1 MRIKDLQKRKV
12 SVGILF
18 ALCLAWIG
26 WSKAEAQAP
35 TGAIAGLFSVS
46 DSTQVYFSQGN
57 LQYQASTNTWQFAE
71 NQYDYVGDAN
81 SNISSTYSGW
91 IDLFGWGTSGY
102 NHGAICYQPWSTSSS
117 SSDYCAYGSYTYNLY
132 DQTGQADWG
141 YNPISNGGNQAN
153 QWRTLTQP
161 EWAYIF
167 NTRTTS
173 SGIRYAKAT
182 VNGVNGVILLPDD
195 WSRDTYSLSNTN
207 SGGASYSSNVI
218 TTSQWSALEQAG
230 AVFLPAAGSRY
241 GASVYGVGSSGY
253 YWSAS
258 YSNSNDACRVG
269 FFDSSLG
276 TDGYDYRYSG
286 RSVRLVA
293 PAENYSFGIN
303 ATPNPVEGGA
313 VSGGGS
319 YAEGATCTLTAT
331 PAEGYTFI
339 NWTENDEVVS
349 TEAEYSFTVTGDR
362 TLEANFAEEGSV
374 CAIVFDLYDS
384 YGDGYTGNYL
394 VVSYGGFTA
403 HLTVESGSSASH
415 TLLIPNGS
423 HIVLTWII
431 GSYPEDCSFDIRFET
446 TVSIYHGSNL
456 YNGFLYEFDL
466 SCEDAYAPFSIAATA
481 NPTEGGTI
489 NGTGIHEGGSTC
501 TLTAMANEGYTFIY
515 WTENEERVMDDA
527 TYSFVVNSNR
537 NLVAN
542 FTLPFTITATANHA
556 ESGMIVGAGT
566 YNYGDTCVLTAIA
579 NAGYSFMYWAENG
592 AQISSDSTYSF
603 VVDSDHDLVANF
615 SPFTITAIVNPTG
628 GGDITG
634 MGSYNYGDT
643 CTMTAAANE
652 GYVFMYW
659 TENGEVV
666 STEAEYSFTVTGD
679 RTLEANFAEEGSVCA
694 IVFDLYDSYGD
705 GYTGNYLVVD
715 YGNGIQ
721 DRLTV
726 PSGSYA
732 TYTRLVEDGSHV
744 VLTWISGSY
753 PEDCSFALSY
763 SNGDVIYNGTYLNNS
778 FNYEVDVN
786 CAGVPMISFDIT
798 TEAIPL
804 EGGAVFGA
812 GEYVYGTTCSL
823 TATANTGYTF
833 INWTENDEVVSTEAE
848 YSFTVMGDRDLV
860 ANFGQSVSY
869 RTSLSDDFNDGEIDP
884 ELWTYTGNSVLEE
897 DGLLKL
903 QQNVT
908 DQDVHLRSVNLRI
921 PDNGRVYMEREFL
934 VHYSYNYYF
943 ASNTIQLND
952 DENSFLRIEYVYTYY
967 YDDAYQSTPKI
978 GVYLITKLDGAQSEL
993 RLCDVSFDTW
1003 LTEYVEVDFS
1013 TGTLS
1018 YQLDGSVATVT
1029 VPGLAEQTVDHYNV
1043 KYGPYGWWTGH
1054 YHYMDYVNINTL
1066 TEGLIAYYPF
1076 DGDANDYS
1084 GNEYHATPYNN
1095 YQYEDGI
1102 VGDCIAVEG
1111 QGYTGSSGGH
1121 VMLPEL
1127 DFGASTGVTLNLW
1140 VNALGLSS
1148 SDGEAYINFGSD
1160 TETDR
1165 LYIMHHLDQ
1174 IRFVYHDA
1182 EISIP
1187 NEDSYTGNWVMY
1199 SLTLDENGTLKAY
1212 VNGISVGEES
1222 VTFNGINTSLAALG
1236 RHWWYDTSTRFI
1248 GSFDEVRIYNR
1259 ALSPE
1264 EVQMLYGYNV
1274 IEITATATPEEGGT
1288 VSGAGLFSHGDTCT
1302 LIATPNASY
1311 TFINWTENGEEVSA
1325 EAEYSFTVTGNRD
1338 LVANFMLENPF
1349 IPTED
1354 LVAYYPFDG
1363 DANDYS
1369 GNGNHGT
1376 IIGNVVPATDRHG
1389 NPNGAYRFP
1398 GQAFNYISVPD
1409 AEILHLNS
1417 FTLSAWVY
1425 TDADNYGSGYLINK
1439 GRDITNGSYR
1449 LNVTGVGAQNEYS
1462 GNNGVGIENSPEVN
1476 QWHMITGTVEGDQ
1489 ARFYVDGVLQSEGTL
1504 SHPFSYGNS
1513 EPLTL
1518 GCHYYSGVPSNW
1530 AYTLLGVMDEVR
1542 IYSRV
1547 LTHQEVMQLYAIDNG
1562 CLPGA
1567 FSVAE
1572 GSYVNFSKG
1581 NLQYQAS
1588 TDTWR
1593 FAENQWDCVGPD
1605 NANISETYDGWIDL
1619 FGWGTS
1625 GYEHGANAYQPWS
1638 TSQNNSDYW
1647 AYGDSGASLSDQTGQ
1662 ADWGYNA
1669 ISNGGNQE
1677 GQWHTL
1683 SHGEWDYLINSRPA
1697 STLNGVENARH
1708 AKAVVNGIAGLILFP
1723 DHYAHPEGIALPV
1736 NINAYSSLFTDNEY
1750 TMEQWYEMEAAGAVF
1765 LPTAGIRNE
1774 NMPTV
1779 GSLGIYWSTTP
1790 SGSPYAHRFDFTN
1803 DYVVAWGIDS
1813 RWYGYSVRLVKNVL
1827 TTTCSI
1833 EATPNPIE
1841 GGTVTGAG
1849 TYFVSET
1856 CTLTAIPNEGYTFMN
1871 WTENGEV
1878 VATDATYS
1886 FTVTTERNLVA
1897 NFALPFTITASATP
1911 AEGGTVSGA
1920 GEYDYGT
1927 ECTLVATP
1935 NEDYN
1940 FVNWTKGETVV
1951 STQSSYSFVVTED
1964 ADYVAHFV
1972 LKLVGTVTAEYDPDP
1987 NDNQSPYVRVSWS
2000 RDSNM
2005 QENFE
2010 SGDFNMHAWEFPD
2023 SYPWVITDYNP
2034 YEGGFCMRSNNGGAH
2049 NTASS
2054 VQTTIF
2060 IPWEGQMS
2068 FWSRISSESSYDYG
2082 RFYIDDQ
2089 QLGAWSGNGGWEQH
2103 IYDITAGQHTFKW
2116 AYTKDGSVNSN
2127 DDCFYVDNINFFG
2140 VTRDGTR
2147 AVHHYEVYRSEY
2159 PENGSWELIADN
2171 VSDTTYVDTDWSAL
2185 AEGWYQYGVAAY
2197 YEGFDTVY
2205 PTYMARSNRI
2215 LRAYPHTITATAN
2228 PEEGGTITG
2237 AGDYVLYTECTLTA
2251 TANENYTFVNWTEN
2265 GEVISTESTYS
2276 FTVTTERDLVAN
2288 FALPFTI
2295 TASATPAEGG
2305 TVSGTGEYDY
2315 GTECTLVATPNED
2328 YYFSKWTENGT
2339 EVSRNATYSFTVT
2352 TKRDLVAHF
2361 ELKPVGLVTAMYD
2374 PDPEDN
2380 QSPYVRVNW
2389 NMEFNLRE
2397 DFESGDFSQHEWE
2410 INGWIVT
2417 DYNPYEGTFCMKSDN
2432 HGNST
2437 SSYAQVTVYI
2447 PDDRQMSFWS
2457 RISSESRYDF
2467 GRFYIDG
2474 QEMSNWSGSSGWEQ
2488 HTYDITAG
2496 EHTFKW
2502 AYTKD
2507 GSVSSNEDS
2516 FYVDNISF
2524 VGGARSGD
2532 RTVDHYQVYRSE
2544 HPENGS
2550 WELLAD
2556 NVTDTTYVDTDWSAL
2571 AEGWYKYG
2579 VVANY
2584 AGVDTLYT
2592 TPMIRSNR
2600 ILRAYPHTITATA
2613 NPEEGGTITGA
2624 GEHIYNSECTLIA
2637 TPNENYTFVN
2647 WTENGQVVSTDATY
2661 SFTVTTERDLV
2672 ANFVLPFIISVSAV
2686 PEEGGTVTG
2695 AGEYIIGTECTL
2707 TATANEGYE
2716 FMYWTENGAMVSSN
2730 TTYSFTVTADHDF
2743 VAYFA
2748 ENTQTISLSPGWTWI
2763 STYIEQESID
2773 GLAMLEEGLN
2783 PNGVMI
2789 KSQSDGFLSYDANM
2803 WIGTLD
2809 AIVNEKMYLVNITA
2823 PSEVTM
2829 TGPVAHLAD
2838 HPITVNPNWTWLGYP
2853 SPFEMDVNDALANL
2867 NATEGDMLK
2876 SQSGFSTYSTEYG
2889 WFGSLNTLTP
2899 GKGLMYQSHN
2909 SQAITLTYAVGM
2921 SRSLRANVTA
2931 ENNHWGPN
2939 IHAYPNNMS
2948 ILAVVELNGEE
2959 LQEERYELAV
2969 FSGDECRG
2977 SARLVYVEAMRRYVA
2992 FLSVAGDEDAEL
3004 CLALYDSATGEA
3016 YFNTSDCL
3024 SFETNAVLGNLHSP
3038 FVARFGG
3045 NTELDEFGDETVI
3058 LYPNP
3063 VSAGHVFQLE
3073 LPAESMGAR
3082 VSIINALGSMVST
3095 TDLYAKPATLRAPDV
3110 PGVYTV
3116 RIVTGKQRT
3125 YCRKLI
3131 VK

>member
-102 NHGAICYQPWSTSSS
+102 NHGANAYQPWSTSTSY
-117 SSDYCAYGSYTYNLY
+117 SDYWVYGQSDYNLY
-132 DQTGQADWG
+132 DGNGQADWG
-141 YNPISNGGNQAN
+141 YNAISNGGNTEN
-153 QWRTLTQP
+153 SGWRTLTNI
-161 EWAYIF
+161 EWNYVF
-167 NTRTTS
+167 NTRSTA

-182 VNGVNGVILLPDD
+182 VNGVNGVVMLPDD
-195 WSRDTYSLSNTN
+195 WN
-207 SGGASYSSNVI
+207 SSNYTLNYTNPSNWNCSFDDNTI
-218 TTSQWSALEQAG
+218 TAEAWANELEANG
-230 AVFLPAAGSRY
+230 AVFLPAAGDRDGS
-241 GASVYGVGSSGY
+241 SVNGVGSYGD

-258 YSNSNDACRVG
+258 NYAYYSAYNLG
-269 FFDSSLG
+269 FQSFFLEAIG
-276 TDGYDYRYSG
+276 SG
-286 RSVRLVA
+286 FSFCKGFSVRLVRSVENTSHTYIDLGLPSGTLWA
-293 PAENYSFGIN
+293 TCNVGADTPEDYGDYFAWGETQPKDTYNWSTYQYCNGSYNTLTKYCNNSSYGYNGFTDDLTTLLPEDDAATANWGNGWRMPTQAEWQELLDNTTVTWTQQNGVNGPLFTAANGNSLFLPAAGYRWDGELYDAGAYGRYWSSSLYTDYPYDAWSLYFYSGNAYVDDNYLRNSGFSVRPVRENLTFVTVN
-303 ATPNPVEGGA
+303 ATPNPAEGGT
-313 VSGGGS
+313 VNGGGA
-319 YAEGATCTLTAT
+319 YPEGADCTLTAT
-331 PAEGYTFI
+331 PAAGYTFI

-349 TEAEYSFTVTGDR
+349 TEAEYSFTVTG
-362 TLEANFAEEGSV
+362 N
-374 CAIVFDLYDS
+374 
-384 YGDGYTGNYL
+384 
-394 VVSYGGFTA
+394 
-403 HLTVESGSSASH
+403 
-415 TLLIPNGS
+415 
-423 HIVLTWII
+423 
-431 GSYPEDCSFDIRFET
+431 
-446 TVSIYHGSNL
+446 
-456 YNGFLYEFDL
+456 
-466 SCEDAYAPFSIAATA
+466 
-481 NPTEGGTI
+481 
-489 NGTGIHEGGSTC
+489 
-501 TLTAMANEGYTFIY
+501 
-515 WTENEERVMDDA
+515 
-527 TYSFVVNSNR
+527 
-537 NLVAN
+537 
-542 FTLPFTITATANHA
+542 
-556 ESGMIVGAGT
+556 
-566 YNYGDTCVLTAIA
+566 
-579 NAGYSFMYWAENG
+579 
-592 AQISSDSTYSF
+592 
-603 VVDSDHDLVANF
+603 
-615 SPFTITAIVNPTG
+615 
-628 GGDITG
+628 
-634 MGSYNYGDT
+634 
-643 CTMTAAANE
+643 
-652 GYVFMYW
+652 
-659 TENGEVV
+659 
-666 STEAEYSFTVTGD
+666 
-679 RTLEANFAEEGSVCA
+679 
-694 IVFDLYDSYGD
+694 
-705 GYTGNYLVVD
+705 
-715 YGNGIQ
+715 
-721 DRLTV
+721 
-726 PSGSYA
+726 
-732 TYTRLVEDGSHV
+732 
-744 VLTWISGSY
+744 
-753 PEDCSFALSY
+753 
-763 SNGDVIYNGTYLNNS
+763 
-778 FNYEVDVN
+778 
-786 CAGVPMISFDIT
+786 
-798 TEAIPL
+798 
-804 EGGAVFGA
+804 
-812 GEYVYGTTCSL
+812 
-823 TATANTGYTF
+823 
-833 INWTENDEVVSTEAE
+833 
-848 YSFTVMGDRDLV
+848 RDLV
-860 ANFGQSVSY
+860 ANFEEEI
-869 RTSLSDDFNDGEIDP
+869 SLSIPTEGLIAYYPFN
-884 ELWTYTGNSVLEE
+884 GNANDESGNGNHGVL
-897 DGLLKL
+897 GGANGGPTLT
-903 QQNVT
+903 T
-908 DQDVHLRSVNLRI
+908 DRFGN
-921 PDNGRVYMEREFL
+921 
-934 VHYSYNYYF
+934 
-943 ASNTIQLND
+943 
-952 DENSFLRIEYVYTYY
+952 ENSCYEFGGYY
-967 YDDAYQSTPKI
+967 NPNWI
-978 GVYLITKLDGAQSEL
+978 
-993 RLCDVSFDTW
+993 DVPNSNS
-1003 LTEYVEVDFS
+1003 L
-1013 TGTLS
+1013 
-1018 YQLDGSVATVT
+1018 QLDSTVT
-1029 VPGLAEQTVDHYNV
+1029 VSFWVQECFRGGIDGWGSYSTSYYNYSVIAKGGDGWSCPPGLYIFTNHSSSNTEGFLGTIANHSVSNGNYIIHDV
-1043 KYGPYGWWTGH
+1043 GPRTNSVNDCDWLHCVVVIDGRHLTFYHNGVMVMDTLLENSADFSAANNQDMIIGIEGGH
-1054 YHYMDYVNINTL
+1054 YWNPRDGKLDDIAIYNRALSAQEVGVLYGLND
-1066 TEGLIAYYPF
+1066 GLIAYYPF

-1084 GNEYHATPYNN
+1084 GNDYHATPYNS

-1102 VGDCIAVEG
+1102 IGDCIAVEG

-1127 DFGASTGVTLNLW
+1127 DFGGSSGFTLNLW
-1140 VNALGLSS
+1140 VKALGLSHN
-1148 SDGEAYINFGSD
+1148 DGETYINFGSD

-1165 LYIMHHLDQ
+1165 LYIMQHPDQ

-1187 NEDSYTGNWVMY
+1187 YEDGYTGNWMMY
-1199 SLTLDENGTLKAY
+1199 SLTCDENGALKAY
-1212 VNGISVGEES
+1212 VNGTFVGEEN

-1236 RHWWYDTSTRFI
+1236 RHWWSGTTYTRFI
-1248 GSFDEVRIYNR
+1248 GSFDEVRIYGR
-1259 ALSPE
+1259 ALSPQ
-1264 EVQMLYGYNV
+1264 EVLMLYGNNV
-1274 IEITATATPEEGGT
+1274 YEITATANPTEGGT
-1288 VSGAGLFSHGDTCT
+1288 VSGAGSYTEGSTCT
-1302 LIATPNASY
+1302 LTATANTGY
-1311 TFINWTENGEEVSA
+1311 TFINWTENDEEVST

-1338 LVANFMLENPF
+1338 LVANFMQESPF

-1398 GQAFNYISVPD
+1398 GEAFNYISVPD
-1409 AEILHLNS
+1409 AEILHLNA

-1439 GRDITNGSYR
+1439 GRDINNGSYR

-1518 GCHYYSGVPSNW
+1518 GCHYYSGVPSYW

-1547 LTHQEVMQLYAIDNG
+1547 LTPQEVMQLYTIDNG

-1638 TSQNNSDYW
+1638 TSQSNSDYW

-1669 ISNGGNQE
+1669 ISNGGHQE

-1723 DHYAHPEGIALPV
+1723 DHYYHPEGIALPV

-1765 LPTAGIRNE
+1765 LPTAGIRSGGV
-1774 NMPTV
+1774 PTV

-1790 SGSPYAHRFDFTN
+1790 SGSSYAHRFDFTN

-1827 TTTCSI
+1827 ITTCSI

-1871 WTENGEV
+1871 WTENDEV
-1878 VATDATYS
+1878 VSTDATYS

-1911 AEGGTVSGA
+1911 EEGGTVSGA

-1935 NEDYN
+1935 NEDYS
-1940 FVNWTKGETVV
+1940 FVSWAKGGTVV
-1951 STQSSYSFVVTED
+1951 STQASYSFVVTED
-1964 ADYVAHFV
+1964 ADYVAHFA

-1987 NDNQSPYVRVSWS
+1987 DDNQSPYVRVSWS

-2010 SGDFNMHAWEFPD
+2010 SGDFNMHAWEFTD
-2023 SYPWVITDYNP
+2023 SYPWVITDNNP
-2034 YEGGFCMRSNNGGAH
+2034 YEGTFCMRSNNGGAH

-2140 VTRDGTR
+2140 VTRGGTR

-2237 AGDYVLYTECTLTA
+2237 AGDYVLYTECILTA

-2288 FALPFTI
+2288 FLLPLTI
-2295 TASATPAEGG
+2295 TASANPEEGG
-2305 TVSGTGEYDY
+2305 TITGAGEYDY
-2315 GTECTLVATPNED
+2315 NSECTLTAIPNED
-2328 YYFSKWTENGT
+2328 YYFVKWTENGT
-2339 EVSRNATYSFTVT
+2339 VVSKNAMYSFTVT
-2352 TKRDLVAHF
+2352 TERDLVAHF

-2389 NMEFNLRE
+2389 NMDFNLRE

-2410 INGWIVT
+2410 TNWVISN
-2417 DYNPYEGTFCMKSDN
+2417 NSYEGDYCMSSSN
-2432 HGNST
+2432 HGNNS
-2437 SSYAQVTVYI
+2437 SSYAQVTVNI
-2447 PDDRQMSFWS
+2447 PNDRQMSFWS
-2457 RISSESRYDF
+2457 RISSESSYDY
-2467 GRFYIDG
+2467 GRFYIDDQQLG
-2474 QEMSNWSGSSGWEQ
+2474 AWSGNGGWEQ
-2488 HTYDITAG
+2488 HTYEVTAG

-2502 AYTKD
+2502 VYTKD
-2507 GSVSSNEDS
+2507 VSLSHNDDC
-2516 FYVDNISF
+2516 FYVDYIDF

-2584 AGVDTLYT
+2584 AGIDTLYT
-2592 TPMIRSNR
+2592 TPMVRSNR

-2647 WTENGQVVSTDATY
+2647 WTENGQEVSTDATY

-2672 ANFVLPFIISVSAV
+2672 ANFVLPFTITVSVV
-2686 PEEGGTVTG
+2686 PDEGGTVTG
-2695 AGEYIIGTECTL
+2695 AGEYVIGTECTL
-2707 TATANEGYE
+2707 IAIANEGYQ

-2931 ENNHWGPN
+2931 ENNHWVPN